1 MPIKMNRS
9 KAPAITISGKYW
21 GEILAVNSC
30 RTRSGNHMAVLELRP
45 HDFDTGRNYRK
56 IDVWIDTEEDRDA
69 RVEALL
75 DSLPEECEEDLEQAV
90 GHDVGL
96 EIVINESADRTFIN
110 VVDFFEVSD
119 GEEEEEEDEFIP
131 SDSIKSSANRSSRR

>member
-1 MPIKMNRS
+1 MAIKMNRS

-30 RTRSGNHMAVLELRP
+30 KTRSGNRMAVLELRP
-45 HDFDTGRNYRK
+45 HDFDTGRNFRK

-119 GEEEEEEDEFIP
+119 GEEEDEEDEFIS